1 MLMDPPLVGDNY
13 ILGEPVMQLMRF
25 GRPEIVTRRLMLS
38 AICYST
44 KCSPRI
50 MRRELSLES
59 LAAGKTSINS
69 VSEKN
74 RNRQGGYY

>member
-1 MLMDPPLVGDNY
+1 
-13 ILGEPVMQLMRF
+13 
-25 GRPEIVTRRLMLS
+25 
-38 AICYST
+38 
-44 KCSPRI
+44 

-59 LAAGKTSINS
+59 LAAAKTSINS